1 MESESESVYVNVNE
15 PSFSYYWT
23 KGDFFIWSCTDVTC
37 AFPQYETHWSK
48 KGQSI
53 IIASFFWLTC
63 FLLFKFQNNLEDV
76 FGFAMDMLS
85 EEAQPSVRLVVEW
98 INILLLLRN
107 PHLRRHLWE
116 NLKRGSDKKAAC
128 LCSLHS
134 IVMHLS
140 KLITDPL
147 EKVGKLYL
155 CR

>member
-1 MESESESVYVNVNE
+1 MSRILSTGGGVSASGSRGCLPLGPGVYT
-15 PSFSYYWT
+15 PLRQTSPPPDGHCSGRYA
-23 KGDFFIWSCTDVTC
+23 S
-37 AFPQYETHWSK
+37 HWN
-48 KGQSI
+48 
-53 IIASFFWLTC
+53 A
-63 FLLFKFQNNLEDV
+63 FLLHFKFQNNLEEV
-76 FGFAMDMLS
+76 FSFAMDMLS

-98 INILLLLRN
+98 ISVLLLLRN

-147 EKVGKLYL
+147 EKVGELYM

>member
-1 MESESESVYVNVNE
+1 MCVSSEQNTLKQKRTEHHHCVLPLV
-15 PSFSYYWT
+15 
-23 KGDFFIWSCTDVTC
+23 DV
-37 AFPQYETHWSK
+37 
-48 KGQSI
+48 
-53 IIASFFWLTC
+53 
-63 FLLFKFQNNLEDV
+63 FLHFKFQNNLEEV
-76 FGFAMDMLS
+76 FSFAMDMLS

-98 INILLLLRN
+98 ISILLLLRN